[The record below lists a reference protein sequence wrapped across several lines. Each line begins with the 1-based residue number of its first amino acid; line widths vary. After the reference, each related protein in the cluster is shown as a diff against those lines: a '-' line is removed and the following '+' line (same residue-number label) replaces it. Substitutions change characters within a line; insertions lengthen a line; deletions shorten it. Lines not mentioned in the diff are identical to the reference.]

1 MKKTQRTENT
11 LRVNWFLF
19 SLLFFSTTFLYAQEF
34 VVTGNVTDNTGMP
47 VPGVTILLE
56 KPSEL
61 ETVVNSKGTTTDFDG
76 NYSIAVNGNDNNL
89 VFSYIGYIKQTVP
102 INSQR
107 VINVTLLTDVS
118 ELDEVVVVGY
128 GTQQRRDVTGA
139 ITKIGSET
147 IERTSNATVEQA
159 LNGKISGVNT
169 IITDGTPGAGIRIRI
184 RGGTSIN
191 ANNEPLYVIDGFPI
205 EVDYSISDGPTEF
218 SAPSSSPL
226 ANLDPSNIQSID
238 ILKDASAA
246 AIYGAR
252 GANGVVIITTKS
264 GRDQDPEITFDTS
277 ITTTSV
283 PDDRY
288 VDVLSTSEYGNLL
301 IHRELY
307 TDGIEDSSI
316 TFADGLTPVQEQAR
330 YDSLPQTNWQKE
342 LFKTGYLTKH
352 AIQATGGNNI
362 TKYSVGA
369 TYFKNEGA
377 VINSFFKRYNFNV
390 NIENKLSDKLK
401 VKTVLFPSYSTKQGP
416 ASGGDFNQRNMGIVI
431 RALTR
436 RTDRGIGIV
445 EDDIDAGIGVWV
457 DPVTEARRASNFTNT
472 FGFNGNTLISYNIM
486 NGLTGSIRIG
496 ARVDEGKTK
505 NYYTKEFGRGYING
519 GLGTRFHYQNL
530 SWNNQN
536 MLRYIKSFGSKNKH
550 RLNALAVFEQTYVSR
565 ETEYLSVTDFPIETL
580 GFNALQ
586 NGLIPATPDTFST
599 ETMLKSYLT
608 RINYGINGTYNLTLS
623 MRADGSSRFGSKNK
637 WGYFPSVG
645 FAWRISDESWFY
657 NNVGSSSDNLLGS
670 LIEKLRANISDLKL
684 RLSYGQTG
692 NQGIPAYGS
701 FSVLGVS
708 NTIFSGNVNA
718 GLAVTSLPN
727 PDLKWEFTDQYD
739 IGLDLSLFDRK
750 VNLSTDIYYKRTED
764 LLLQVPI
771 PMSTGFGSRLTN
783 VGNVENKGLE
793 VALNTLNFDRKFK
806 WTSDFTFSINRNEVL
821 NLGGVE
827 QRTFQDQ
834 FTNGLYT
841 GSLEVG
847 KSLGNWIGYE
857 TNGVFSYEDFDESGN
872 NINTAYGTPSSVN
885 PDSIPKLGDVKYVD
899 QNGDGLIN
907 DEDITVIARTQPKH
921 YGSVYNN
928 FSYKE
933 FSLGVLF
940 TYKYGFDVINGN
952 KHRMYSNGYANFNQM
967 GEMRDHWTPYN
978 TGTDIPRADYE
989 DRNFTSRYVEDGSFI
1004 RLQSVNLSYN
1014 FSSETARSIGLN
1026 SFQLYSN
1033 IENVFLWTKYTGFD
1047 PEVSVA
1053 RGQKAITSQNLDY
1066 GAYPR
1071 TLNVRFGVKIGF

>member
-1 MKKTQRTENT
+1 MLNNLQLTNHNLDYMKKIKKMNSILKLDR
-11 LRVNWFLF
+11 LLL
-19 SLLFFSTTFLYAQEF
+19 SLLLFFTASLCAQEF
-34 VVTGNVTDNTGMP
+34 VVSGNVTDTKGMP
-47 VPGVTILLE
+47 IPGVTILVE
-56 KPSEL
+56 SSSEL
-61 ETVVNSKGTTTDFDG
+61 QEVISTQGTTTDFDG
-76 NYSIAVNGNDNNL
+76 NYSILVGGSDINL
-89 VFSYIGYIKQTVP
+89 IFSYLGYVKQSIPV
-102 INSQR
+102 NSQS

-118 ELDEVVVVGY
+118 ELDEVVVFGY
-128 GTQQRRDVTGA
+128 GTEDRRDVTGA

-147 IERTSNATVEQA
+147 IERTLNPTVEQA

-205 EVDYSISDGPTEF
+205 EVDYSVSDGPTEF

-264 GRDQDPEITFDTS
+264 GREQNAEITYDTS
-277 ITTTSV
+277 ITTSSV
-283 PDDRY
+283 PGDRY
-288 VDVLSTSEYGNLL
+288 VDVLSTSEYGELK

-307 TDGIEDSSI
+307 ADGIEDQSV
-316 TFADGLTPVQEQAR
+316 TFGENLTPVQEQAR
-330 YDSLPQTNWQKE
+330 YDSLPQTNWQEE

-352 AIQATGGNNI
+352 ALQATGGNDI
-362 TKYSVGA
+362 TKYAVGA

-377 VINSFFKRYNFNV
+377 VINSFFKRYNFNL
-390 NIENKLSDKLK
+390 NLENKLSDKLK
-401 VKTVLFPSYSTKQGP
+401 VKTVLFPSYSIKQGP

-431 RALTR
+431 RSLTR

-445 EDDIDAGIGVWV
+445 EDDIDEGIGVWV
-457 DPVTEARRASNFTNT
+457 DPVTEAKRASNFTNT
-472 FGFNGNTLISYNIM
+472 FGFNGNTNISYKISK
-486 NGLTGSIRIG
+486 GLTGSIRIG

-505 NYYTKEFGRGYING
+505 NYYTKEFGRGYINR

-536 MLRYIKSFGSKNKH
+536 LLRYNLSFGSKNKH
-550 RLNALAVFEQTYVSR
+550 RINALALFEQTYVSR

-586 NGLIPATPDTFST
+586 NGLVPATPDTFTT

-608 RINYGINGTYNLTLS
+608 RINYGLNGIYNLTLS

-637 WGYFPSVG
+637 WGYFPAVG
-645 FAWRISDESWFY
+645 FSWNLHNEKFL
-657 NNVGSSSDNLLGS
+657 NNAEVIN
-670 LIEKLRANISDLKL
+670 NLKL

-793 VALNTLNFDRKFK
+793 VALNTLNVDGDFR
-806 WTSDFTFSINRNEVL
+806 WTSDFMFSINRNEVL

-841 GSLEVG
+841 GSLNVG
-847 KSLGNWIGYE
+847 ESLGNWIGFK
-857 TNGVFSYEDFDESGN
+857 TDGVFSYEDFDESGN
-872 NINTAYGTPSSVN
+872 NINSAYGTPSSVN
-885 PDSIPKLGDVKYVD
+885 TDSRPKLGDVKYVD

-907 DEDITVIARTQPKH
+907 DEDITIIARTQPKH
-921 YGSVYNN
+921 YGSIYNN
-928 FSYKE
+928 FSYKG
-933 FSLGVLF
+933 FNLGVLF

-952 KHRMYSNGYANFNQM
+952 KHRMYANGYANFNQM

-978 TGTDIPRADYE
+978 TDTDIPRADYE
-989 DRNFTSRYVEDGSFI
+989 DRNLTSRFVEDGSFV
-1004 RLQSVNLSYN
+1004 RLQSINLSYN
-1014 FSSETARSIGLN
+1014 LPSDVMQDIGLN
-1026 SFQLYSN
+1026 SFKIYSN
-1033 IENVFLWTKYTGFD
+1033 IDNVFLWTKYTGFD

-1053 RGQKAITSQNLDY
+1053 RGQRAITSQNLDY

-1071 TLNVRFGVKIGF
+1071 TLNVTFGVKIGF

>member
-1 MKKTQRTENT
+1 MKKTQITEST
-11 LRVNWFLF
+11 LRANWFLS
-19 SLLFFSTTFLYAQEF
+19 SLLFFLTTFLYAQEF
-34 VVTGNVTDNTGMP
+34 VVTGNVIDNSGMP
-47 VPGVTILLE
+47 VPGVTILVE
-56 KPSEL
+56 SPSDS
-61 ETVVNSKGTTTDFDG
+61 ETFVNTQGTTTDFDG
-76 NYSIAVNGNDNNL
+76 NYSIAVDGSDNNL
-89 VFSYIGYIKQTVP
+89 VFSYIGYIKQTIP

-128 GTQQRRDVTGA
+128 GTQERRDVTGA

-205 EVDYSISDGPTEF
+205 EVDYSVSDGPTEF
-218 SAPSSSPL
+218 SSPSSSPL

-264 GRDQDPEITFDTS
+264 GREQEPEITFDTS
-277 ITTTSV
+277 ITTSSV
-283 PDDRY
+283 PEDRF
-288 VDVLSTSEYGNLL
+288 VDVLNTSEYGELL
-301 IHRELY
+301 IHRQLY
-307 TDGIEDSSI
+307 EDGIENLDV
-316 TFADGLTPVQEQAR
+316 TFGENLTPVQEQER

-342 LFKTGYLTKH
+342 LFRTGYIKKH
-352 AIQATGGNNI
+352 ALQARGGNNK
-362 TKYSVGA
+362 TKYAVGA

-377 VINSFFKRYNFNV
+377 IVNSFFKRYNFNV
-390 NIENKLSDKLK
+390 NLENKLSDKLK
-401 VKTVLFPSYSTKQGP
+401 VKTVLFPSYSMKQGP

-445 EDDIDAGIGVWV
+445 EDDIDAGVGVWV
-457 DPVTEARRASNFTNT
+457 DPVTEAKRASNFSNT
-472 FGFNGNTLISYNIM
+472 FGFNGNTNISYEILK
-486 NGLTGSIRIG
+486 GLTASIRIG
-496 ARVDEGKTK
+496 ARVDEGKSK
-505 NYYTKEFGRGYING
+505 NYYTKEFGRGYLNR

-536 MLRYIKSFGSKNKH
+536 ILRYFRSFGSKNKH

-565 ETEYLSVTDFPIETL
+565 ETEYLSVADFPIETL

-586 NGLIPATPDTFST
+586 NGLIPEIPDTFST

-608 RINYGINGTYNLTLS
+608 RINYGLNGIYNLTLS
-623 MRADGSSRFGSKNK
+623 MRADGSSKFGSKNK
-637 WGYFPSVG
+637 WGYFPAVG
-645 FAWRISDESWFY
+645 FSWNLHNEKFL
-657 NNVGSSSDNLLGS
+657 DNAE
-670 LIEKLRANISDLKL
+670 IIDNLKL

-739 IGLDLSLFDRK
+739 IGLDISLFDRK
-750 VNLSTDIYYKRTED
+750 LNLSTDIYYKRTED

-793 VALNTLNFDRKFK
+793 VALNTLNVDGEFK

-841 GSLEVG
+841 GSLSVG
-847 KSLGNWIGYE
+847 ESLGNWIGYE
-857 TNGVFSYEDFDESGN
+857 TNGVFTYEDFDESGN
-872 NINTAYGTPSSVN
+872 NIYTGGFYQDGTPVPVYGTPSSVN
-885 PDSIPKLGDVKYVD
+885 PDSRPKLGDVKYVD
-899 QNGDGLIN
+899 QNADGVIN
-907 DEDITVIARTQPKH
+907 DEDITIIARTQPKH

-952 KHRMYSNGYANFNQM
+952 KHRMYGNGYANFNQM

-978 TGTDIPRADYE
+978 TDTDIPRADYE
-989 DRNFTSRYVEDGSFI
+989 DRNLTSRFVEDGSFI

-1014 FSSETARSIGLN
+1014 LPSDAAQSIGLN
-1026 SFQLYSN
+1026 SLRLYSN
-1033 IENVFLWTKYTGFD
+1033 IENVFLWTKYSGFD

-1071 TLNVRFGVKIGF
+1071 TLNVTFGVKIGF

>member
-1 MKKTQRTENT
+1 MKKTQITEST
-11 LRVNWFLF
+11 LRANWFLS
-19 SLLFFSTTFLYAQEF
+19 SLLFFLTTFLYAQEF
-34 VVTGNVTDNTGMP
+34 VVTGNVIDNSGMP
-47 VPGVTILLE
+47 VPGVTILVE
-56 KPSEL
+56 SPSDS
-61 ETVVNSKGTTTDFDG
+61 ETFVNTQGTTTDFDG
-76 NYSIAVNGNDNNL
+76 NYSISVDGSDNNL
-89 VFSYIGYIKQTVP
+89 VFSYIGYIKQTIP

-128 GTQQRRDVTGA
+128 GTQERRDVTGA

-205 EVDYSISDGPTEF
+205 EVDYSVSDGPTEF
-218 SAPSSSPL
+218 SSPSSSPL

-264 GRDQDPEITFDTS
+264 GREQEPEITFDTS
-277 ITTTSV
+277 ITTSSV
-283 PDDRY
+283 PEDRF
-288 VDVLSTSEYGNLL
+288 VDVLNTSEYGELL
-301 IHRELY
+301 IHRQLY
-307 TDGIEDSSI
+307 EDGIENLDV
-316 TFADGLTPVQEQAR
+316 TFGENLTPVQEQER

-342 LFKTGYLTKH
+342 LFRTGYLTKH
-352 AIQATGGNNI
+352 ALQARGGNNK
-362 TKYSVGA
+362 TKYAVGA

-377 VINSFFKRYNFNV
+377 IINSFFKRYNFNV
-390 NIENKLSDKLK
+390 NLENKLSDKLK
-401 VKTVLFPSYSTKQGP
+401 VKTVLFPSYSMKQGP

-445 EDDIDAGIGVWV
+445 EDDIDAGVGVWV
-457 DPVTEARRASNFTNT
+457 DPVTEAKRASNFTNT
-472 FGFNGNTLISYNIM
+472 FGFNGNTNISYEILK
-486 NGLTGSIRIG
+486 GLTASIRIG

-536 MLRYIKSFGSKNKH
+536 MLRYFRSFGSKNKH
-550 RLNALAVFEQTYVSR
+550 RINALAVFEQTYVSR

-586 NGLIPATPDTFST
+586 NGLIPETPDTFAT

-608 RINYGINGTYNLTLS
+608 RINYGLNGIYNLTLS
-623 MRADGSSRFGSKNK
+623 MRADGSSKFGSKNK
-637 WGYFPSVG
+637 WGYFPAVG
-645 FAWRISDESWFY
+645 FSWNLHNEKFL
-657 NNVGSSSDNLLGS
+657 DNAE
-670 LIEKLRANISDLKL
+670 IIDNLKL

-708 NTIFSGNVNA
+708 NTIFSDNVNA

-739 IGLDLSLFDRK
+739 IGLDISLFDRK

-793 VALNTLNFDRKFK
+793 VALNTLNVDSEFK
-806 WTSDFTFSINRNEVL
+806 WTSDFTFSINRNKVL
-821 NLGGVE
+821 DLGGVE

-841 GSLEVG
+841 GSLSVG
-847 KSLGNWIGYE
+847 ESLGNWIGYE
-857 TNGVFSYEDFDESGN
+857 TNGVFTYEDFDESGN
-872 NINTAYGTPSSVN
+872 NIYTGGFYQDGTPVPVYGTPSSVN
-885 PDSIPKLGDVKYVD
+885 PDSRPKLGDVKYVD
-899 QNGDGLIN
+899 QNADGVIN
-907 DEDITVIARTQPKH
+907 DEDITIIARTQPKH

-952 KHRMYSNGYANFNQM
+952 KHRMYGNGYANFNQM

-978 TGTDIPRADYE
+978 TDTDIPRADYE
-989 DRNFTSRYVEDGSFI
+989 DRNLTSRFVEDGSFI
-1004 RLQSVNLSYN
+1004 RLQSINLSYDLP
-1014 FSSETARSIGLN
+1014 SETAQSIGL
-1026 SFQLYSN
+1026 SRFQLYSN

-1071 TLNVRFGVKIGF
+1071 TLNVTFGVKIGF

>member
-1 MKKTQRTENT
+1 MKKTQITEST
-11 LRVNWFLF
+11 IRANWFLS
-19 SLLFFSTTFLYAQEF
+19 SLLFFLTTFLYAQEF
-34 VVTGNVTDNTGMP
+34 VVTGNVTDNSGMP
-47 VPGVTILLE
+47 VPGVTILVE
-56 KPSEL
+56 SPSDS
-61 ETVVNSKGTTTDFDG
+61 ETLVNTQGTTTDFDG
-76 NYSIAVNGNDNNL
+76 NYSIAVDGSDNNL
-89 VFSYIGYIKQTVP
+89 VFSYIGYIKQTIP

-128 GTQQRRDVTGA
+128 GTQERRDVTGA

-147 IERTSNATVEQA
+147 IERTLNATVEQA

-205 EVDYSISDGPTEF
+205 EVDYSVSDGPTEF
-218 SAPSSSPL
+218 SSPSSSPL

-264 GRDQDPEITFDTS
+264 GREQEPEITFDSS
-277 ITTTSV
+277 ITTSSV
-283 PDDRY
+283 PEDRF
-288 VDVLSTSEYGNLL
+288 VDVLNTSEYGELL
-301 IHRELY
+301 IHRQLY
-307 TDGIEDSSI
+307 EDGIENLDV
-316 TFADGLTPVQEQAR
+316 TFGENLTPVQEQER

-342 LFKTGYLTKH
+342 LFRTGYLTKH
-352 AIQATGGNNI
+352 SLQATGGNDK
-362 TKYSVGA
+362 TKYAVGA

-377 VINSFFKRYNFNV
+377 VINSFFKRYNFNL
-390 NIENKLSDKLK
+390 NLENKLSDKLK
-401 VKTVLFPSYSTKQGP
+401 VKTVLFPSYSIKQGP

-431 RALTR
+431 RSLTR

-445 EDDIDAGIGVWV
+445 EDDIDEGIGVWV
-457 DPVTEARRASNFTNT
+457 DPVTEAKRASNFTNT
-472 FGFNGNTLISYNIM
+472 FGFNGNTNISYEISK
-486 NGLTGSIRIG
+486 GLTGSIRIG

-505 NYYTKEFGRGYING
+505 NYYTKEFGRGYINR

-536 MLRYIKSFGSKNKH
+536 ILRYRLSFGSKNKH
-550 RLNALAVFEQTYVSR
+550 RINALALFEQTYVSR

-586 NGLIPATPDTFST
+586 NGLVPATPDTFAT

-608 RINYGINGTYNLTLS
+608 RINYGLNGIYNLTLS

-637 WGYFPSVG
+637 WGYFPAVG
-645 FAWRISDESWFY
+645 FSWNLHNEKFLDNAEVI
-657 NNVGSSSDNLLGS
+657 NN
-670 LIEKLRANISDLKL
+670 LKL

-750 VNLSTDIYYKRTED
+750 VNLSADIYYKRTED

-771 PMSTGFGSRLTN
+771 PMSTGFGTRLTN

-793 VALNTLNFDRKFK
+793 VALNTLNVDREFR
-806 WTSDFTFSINRNEVL
+806 WTSDFMFSINRNEVL

-841 GSLEVG
+841 GSLNVG
-847 KSLGNWIGYE
+847 ESLGNWIGHK
-857 TNGVFSYEDFDESGN
+857 TDGVFSYEDFDESGN
-872 NINTAYGTPSSVN
+872 NINSAYGTPSSVN
-885 PDSIPKLGDVKYVD
+885 PDSRPKLGDVKYVD

-907 DEDITVIARTQPKH
+907 DEDITIIARTQPKH
-921 YGSVYNN
+921 YGSIYNN
-928 FSYKE
+928 FSYKG

-952 KHRMYSNGYANFNQM
+952 KHRMYANGYANFNQM
-967 GEMRDHWTPYN
+967 GEMRNHWTPYN

-989 DRNFTSRYVEDGSFI
+989 DRNLTSRFVEDGSFI
-1004 RLQSVNLSYN
+1004 RLQSINLSYN
-1014 FSSETARSIGLN
+1014 LPSDAMQGIGLN
-1026 SFQLYSN
+1026 SFQIYSN
-1033 IENVFLWTKYTGFD
+1033 IDNVFLWTKYTGFD

-1053 RGQKAITSQNLDY
+1053 RGQRAITSQNLDY

-1071 TLNVRFGVKIGF
+1071 TLNVTFGVKIGF

>member
-1 MKKTQRTENT
+1 MKKTQITEST
-11 LRVNWFLF
+11 LRANWFLS
-19 SLLFFSTTFLYAQEF
+19 SLLFFLTTFLYAQEF
-34 VVTGNVTDNTGMP
+34 VVTGNVIDNSGMP
-47 VPGVTILLE
+47 VPGVTILVE
-56 KPSEL
+56 SPSDS
-61 ETVVNSKGTTTDFDG
+61 ETFVNTQGTTTDFDG
-76 NYSIAVNGNDNNL
+76 NYSISVDGSDNNL
-89 VFSYIGYIKQTVP
+89 VFSYIGYIKQTIP

-128 GTQQRRDVTGA
+128 GTQERRDVTGA

-205 EVDYSISDGPTEF
+205 EVDYSVSDGPTEF
-218 SAPSSSPL
+218 SSPSSSPL

-264 GRDQDPEITFDTS
+264 GREQEPEITFDTS
-277 ITTTSV
+277 ITTSSV
-283 PDDRY
+283 PEDRF
-288 VDVLSTSEYGNLL
+288 VDVLNTSEYGELL
-301 IHRELY
+301 IHRQLY
-307 TDGIEDSSI
+307 EDGIENLDV
-316 TFADGLTPVQEQAR
+316 TFGENLTPVQEQER

-342 LFKTGYLTKH
+342 LFRTGYLTKH
-352 AIQATGGNNI
+352 ALQARGGNNK
-362 TKYSVGA
+362 TKYAVGA

-377 VINSFFKRYNFNV
+377 IINSFFKRYNFNV
-390 NIENKLSDKLK
+390 NLENKLSDKLK
-401 VKTVLFPSYSTKQGP
+401 VKTVLFPSYSMKQGP

-445 EDDIDAGIGVWV
+445 EDDIDAGVGVWV
-457 DPVTEARRASNFTNT
+457 DPVTEAKRASNFTNT
-472 FGFNGNTLISYNIM
+472 FGFNGNTNISYEILK
-486 NGLTGSIRIG
+486 GLTASIRIG

-536 MLRYIKSFGSKNKH
+536 MLRYFRSFGSKNKH
-550 RLNALAVFEQTYVSR
+550 RINALAVFEQTYVSR

-586 NGLIPATPDTFST
+586 NGLIPETPDTFAT

-608 RINYGINGTYNLTLS
+608 RINYGLNGIYNLTLS
-623 MRADGSSRFGSKNK
+623 MRADGSSKFGSKNK
-637 WGYFPSVG
+637 WGYFPAVG
-645 FAWRISDESWFY
+645 FSWNLHNEKFL
-657 NNVGSSSDNLLGS
+657 DNAE
-670 LIEKLRANISDLKL
+670 IIDNLKL

-708 NTIFSGNVNA
+708 NTIFSDNVNA

-739 IGLDLSLFDRK
+739 IGLDISLFDRK

-793 VALNTLNFDRKFK
+793 VALNTLNVDSEFK
-806 WTSDFTFSINRNEVL
+806 WTSDFTFSINRNKVL
-821 NLGGVE
+821 DLGGVE

-841 GSLEVG
+841 GSLSVG
-847 KSLGNWIGYE
+847 ESLGNWIGYE
-857 TNGVFSYEDFDESGN
+857 TNGVFTYEDFDESGN
-872 NINTAYGTPSSVN
+872 NIYTGGFYHDGTPVPVYGTPSSVN
-885 PDSIPKLGDVKYVD
+885 PDSRPKLGDVKYVD
-899 QNGDGLIN
+899 QNADGVIN
-907 DEDITVIARTQPKH
+907 DEDITIIARTQPKH

-952 KHRMYSNGYANFNQM
+952 KHRMYGNGYANFNQM

-978 TGTDIPRADYE
+978 TDTDIPRADYE
-989 DRNFTSRYVEDGSFI
+989 DRNLTSRFVEDGSFI
-1004 RLQSVNLSYN
+1004 RLQSINLSYDLP
-1014 FSSETARSIGLN
+1014 SDAAQSIGL
-1026 SFQLYSN
+1026 SRFQLYSN

-1071 TLNVRFGVKIGF
+1071 TLNVTFGVKIGF